1 MTSTLTLVDCT
12 LPLTDGGRGRYAVR
26 IADDRIA
33 EVIPMAELRSAPGEV
48 FDAAGRSVLPG
59 FTDAHVHL
67 VESGIELARCDL
79 SSSTSRAHAL
89 RLVEAYC
96 ARSAGEPWIVGRG
109 WSLDHFSDTGTM
121 LAELDRLTGERPAY
135 LSNKDGHSAWVN
147 SAALRLAGI
156 AAGTPDPAGGRIERG
171 ADGEPIGLLHEG
183 AMLLVADL
191 IPPLDDET
199 RFRGLLAGQRHFFSL
214 GITGWQEAI
223 VGDFV
228 PTTDVER
235 CYRRAIDSGALLG
248 QVTGNLWL
256 PRADPAGA
264 VEQLIER
271 RAAFADDER
280 FRASGVKIMYDGVC
294 ETLTGAVSIPYLDGA
309 AEPNRGITF
318 FDPEE
323 LAPVVTALDRAG
335 FDLHA
340 HVIGDRATDE
350 MLGMLE
356 AAVAGSPVRDRRHQ
370 LAHLQVLR
378 PDLIDRMARAGA
390 IANLQPYWAQADAQM
405 TEMTLPFLDPSLH
418 THQYAFRSLE
428 RAGIPLAFGSDWPV
442 TTPDPFAWIHVAVNR
457 SYPGDST
464 GSFLPHEA
472 LSRDSALRAA
482 TSGSAFAVRQE
493 GMRGAIE
500 PGLLADLAV
509 LDADLGEVGDGDLHA
524 VRVDATFARGSLVFE
539 REQSAQASAPERDR
553 S

>member
-1 MTSTLTLVDCT
+1 MTAALTIVDCT
-12 LPLTDGGRGRYAVR
+12 LPLLDGGRGRHAIR
-26 IADDRIA
+26 IAGERIA
-33 EVIPMAELRSAPGEV
+33 EVVPMAEFAPGSGEV

-79 SSSTSRAHAL
+79 SSSTSRAHTLELIRSYCL
-89 RLVEAYC
+89 RAAE
-96 ARSAGEPWIVGRG
+96 EPWIVGRG
-109 WSLDHFSDTGTM
+109 WSLDHFADTGTM
-121 LAELDRLTGERPAY
+121 LEELDRLTGGRPAY

-156 AAGTPDPAGGRIERG
+156 GRGTPDPEGGRIERDAAG
-171 ADGEPIGLLHEG
+171 APLGLLHEG

-199 RFRGLLAGQRHFFSL
+199 RFQGLLAGQRHFFSL

-256 PRADPAGA
+256 PRTDPAGA
-264 VEQLIER
+264 VDQLIER
-271 RAAFADDER
+271 RAAFAGDER

-294 ETLTGAVSIPYLDGA
+294 ETLTGAVSIPYLDGSQGS

-318 FDPEE
+318 FDPAE
-323 LAPVVTALDRAG
+323 LAPVVAELDRAG

-350 MLGMLE
+350 VLAMIE
-356 AAVAGSPVRDRRHQ
+356 AALWGAPERDRRHQ
-370 LAHLQVLR
+370 LAHLQVLN
-378 PDLIDRMARAGA
+378 PELIARMAGAGV
-390 IANLQPYWAQADAQM
+390 IANVQPYWAQADAQM

-428 RAGIPLAFGSDWPV
+428 RAGVPLAFGSDWPV

-464 GSFLPHEA
+464 EPFLPHEA

-482 TSGSAFAVRQE
+482 TSGSAYAVRQDE
-493 GMRGAIE
+493 LRGRIK
-500 PGLLADLAV
+500 PGLLADLV
-509 LDADLGEVGDGDLHA
+509 LLDVDLSDVPDSELHA
-524 VRVDATFARGSLVFE
+524 VRADATLARGALVFE
-539 REQSAQASAPERDR
+539 RA
-553 S
+553 